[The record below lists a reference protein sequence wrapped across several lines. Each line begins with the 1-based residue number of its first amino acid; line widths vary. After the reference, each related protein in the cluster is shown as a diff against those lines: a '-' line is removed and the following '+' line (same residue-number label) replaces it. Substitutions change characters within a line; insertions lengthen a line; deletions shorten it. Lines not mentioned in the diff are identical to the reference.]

1 MSAKTSYEISFQ
13 LDVPYFEELCR
24 LERGHFGLAV
34 LRHFMTS
41 AAVCIPTVIVLFY
54 ILSEF
59 DLTKTFKVLSFF
71 SSKYLLFSV
80 SALIVFAVSAEAYIR
95 IVLPSRLLKRV
106 RADRIE
112 QKILLTE
119 DRVFNSSPV
128 TEWSAKWSVVT
139 KCIYSSE
146 YITVMLDK
154 LMYVVIPRSAVA
166 SPDEWAAITKFI
178 QEKTHAAA

>member
-1 MSAKTSYEISFQ
+1 MQDKKYFEISFRM
-13 LDVPYFEELCR
+13 DAPYFEELCR
-24 LERGHFGLAV
+24 LERGHFGIAA

-41 AAVCIPTVIVLFY
+41 VAFCVPTVIVIFY
-54 ILSEF
+54 IFSEF
-59 DLTKTFKVLSFF
+59 DLTKTLKILSFF